1 MIATKKSKI
10 SLIFKRAP
18 FPAIMTIVSF
28 VLFIVV
34 YWFAT
39 STSIDPYYFEGLIF
53 AVPFVCF
60 GITTFFTVTEK
71 LKIVASSVITS
82 ILIFILSFA
91 MLVAFVFMSFDAA
104 TTVTTNIGKYE
115 RVLKLTNYPN
125 NPLTKYFPDK
135 IPRNTKNI
143 VFSYNPAF
151 LQGGENFDLKF
162 ETDSDSIKKYIDE
175 FSQKAKWMGKSSD
188 SEVGKNGIYSST
200 FYSFGYTN
208 LPEDFTIY
216 LIDSKPYHP
225 NDWNHGTLS
234 LVAISKQ
241 RNEIIYLA
249 EDW

>member
-1 MIATKKSKI
+1 MKINKI
-10 SLIFKRAP
+10 SLIFKKAP
-18 FPAIMTIVSF
+18 FPSIMTIISF

-34 YWFAT
+34 YLFGT
-39 STSIDPYYFEGLIF
+39 MTSIEPYYFEGLIF

-71 LKIVASSVITS
+71 LKIVASSVITG
-82 ILIFILSFA
+82 ILIFVLGFA
-91 MLVAFVFMSFDAA
+91 MLFALVFMSIGLA
-104 TTVTTNIGKYE
+104 TTVTTDIGKYE
-115 RVLKLTNYPN
+115 KVLKLTDYPN

-135 IPRNTKNI
+135 IPGNTKSI

-162 ETDSDSIKKYIDE
+162 ETDSDSIKNYIDE
-175 FSQKAKWMGKSSD
+175 FSHKAKWIGKSSD
-188 SEVGKNGIYSST
+188 SEAEKNGVFSGAFNI
-200 FYSFGYTN
+200 FGYTD

-225 NDWNHGTLS
+225 NDWNHGELS
-234 LVAISKQ
+234 LAAISKQ
-241 RNEIIYLA
+241 RNEIIFLA